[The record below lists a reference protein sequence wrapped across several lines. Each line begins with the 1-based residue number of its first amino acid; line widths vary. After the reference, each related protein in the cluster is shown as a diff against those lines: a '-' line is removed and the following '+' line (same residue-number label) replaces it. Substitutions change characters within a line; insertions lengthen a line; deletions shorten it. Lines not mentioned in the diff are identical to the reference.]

1 MTAPTDVAG
10 VPGFLTP
17 APTPID
23 LSRTT
28 FPSPVRGPGT
38 LTVLDITKFFGEAT
52 GGIRTYLLAKAR
64 YTQQDSSL
72 RQVLVVPGATDA
84 LAEEGGVRC
93 YRLRGPRIPFDP
105 SYRFLL
111 ATRTTRRI
119 FEHERPD
126 LIEIGS
132 PWLVPWVTHYANR
145 GLGAPLVWFYHT
157 HFPVILDPGL
167 PGISRYR
174 RVAARASWAYV
185 RRVASSCQATLVASD
200 SVARDLERHGVPGVH
215 RVALGVDL
223 ECFHPARRVASR
235 ATRSRHDL
243 PDAPL
248 AVYLGRFAE
257 EKRIDTVIAAWR
269 TVGRRTGGWLVLIGA
284 GPSESRLRALAD
296 GLQIRWIPYRRSRE
310 EVADLLA
317 ACDLYI
323 APGPAETFGL
333 SALEAMASG
342 TPVLAVDAGGVAD
355 RVRSSGAGAVYALGD
370 PAACAEAA
378 TAMLAGDLPGLGKA
392 ARAFAERQ
400 HSWSSALDGIFNVYR
415 RLLAVPG

>member
-1 MTAPTDVAG
+1 MGGPAFLAP
-10 VPGFLTP
+10 P
-17 APTPID
+17 PTPID
-23 LSRTT
+23 LSRTI
-28 FPSPVRGPGT
+28 FPPPVRGPGT

-64 YTQQDSSL
+64 YTQQDPSL
-72 RQVLVVPGATDA
+72 RQVLVVPGAEDA

-132 PWLVPWVTHYANR
+132 PWLVPWVTRHANR

-167 PGISRYR
+167 PGIPASRR
-174 RVAARASWAYV
+174 IAGRVSWAYV
-185 RRVASSCQATLVASD
+185 RRVASACRATLVASD
-200 SVARDLERHGVPGVH
+200 SVATDLERHGVPGVQ
-215 RVALGVDL
+215 RVVLGVDL
-223 ECFHPARRVASR
+223 ECFHPSRRAASR
-235 ATRSRHDL
+235 ATRRRHGL

-257 EKRIDTVIAAWR
+257 EKLIDTVITAWR

-284 GPSESRLRALAD
+284 GPREPRLRALAE
-296 GLQIRWIPYRRSRE
+296 GLQVRWIPFRRNRE
-310 EVADLLA
+310 DVADLLA

-355 RVRSSGAGAVYALGD
+355 RIRSSGAGAVYSLGD
-370 PAACAEAA
+370 SAACAEAA
-378 TAMLAGDLPGLGKA
+378 TAMLTGDLRGLGQV
-392 ARAFAERQ
+392 ARSFAERE
-400 HSWSSALDGIFNVYR
+400 HSWSHAFDGIYNLYR